1 MKIYAKEQANFIRI
15 WYKYTSNFI
24 TRLKINSKMKF
35 GLVSNKLEVAS
46 FKYPFEIDLHLVYLI
61 K

>member
-35 GLVSNKLEVAS
+35 GLVSNKLEVV

>member
-1 MKIYAKEQANFIRI
+1 
-15 WYKYTSNFI
+15 
-24 TRLKINSKMKF
+24 MKF